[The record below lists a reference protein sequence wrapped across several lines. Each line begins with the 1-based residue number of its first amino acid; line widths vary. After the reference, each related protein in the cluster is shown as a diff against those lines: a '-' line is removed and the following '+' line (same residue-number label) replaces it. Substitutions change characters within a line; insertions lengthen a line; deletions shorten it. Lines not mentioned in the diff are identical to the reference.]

1 MYSRNELLV
10 IGLFVLSLLIAAGA
24 ATMLALHL
32 LFLPFFVPL
41 AVSLAF
47 GVVFAGLIIV
57 LAAAGGRENAE
68 HHRRVLCGCGNAYL
82 RPAIVS
88 AVVALVVALI
98 FSGTPPFIPVLSA
111 ALFGLTVLFLL
122 FAIFLLAA
130 FIFCVLDST
139 CHYCPC
145 GDDARSEDR

>member
-24 ATMLALHL
+24 ATMLALGL
-32 LFLPFFVPL
+32 LTLPFFVPL
-41 AVSLAF
+41 VVSLGF
-47 GVVFAGLIIV
+47 GVVIAGLVIV
-57 LAAAGGRENAE
+57 LVAAGGREGE
-68 HHRRVLCGCGNAYL
+68 HRRRALCGCGNAYL
-82 RPAIVS
+82 RPAVVS
-88 AVVALVVALI
+88 AIVALVVALV
-98 FSGTPPFIPVLSA
+98 FSGTPVAITILTA

-145 GDDARSEDR
+145 GDDAHSEDR